1 MLSGAGGWWRYV
13 NSIRVP
19 HINYRPVLTAL
30 VKFDRKLIKI
40 WQNMSHWSY
49 LHRMESVM
57 QSGWTLDPALPRS
70 NMSAADRNNQ
80 TKLFWVYYSS
90 FPRYCHQRFCLGCRG
105 RQFSQRI
112 LATMKVPIILG
123 ISDTS
128 LLYSFFG
135 LKLAFFTLFRGPTYN
150 NQRGNQFFL
159 PVYFCRR
166 IATGHCISLQS
177 AVVLSWSPKIEA
189 VFNCVKWF
197 CSKLCRLSSSIT
209 QLLTGHF
216 GGFYQVELQTM
227 LWPLWSFLSI
237 FPSGPPYICLE

>member
-1 MLSGAGGWWRYV
+1 MTEHEPLVLS
-13 NSIRVP
+13 P
-19 HINYRPVLTAL
+19 E
-30 VKFDRKLIKI
+30 
-40 WQNMSHWSY
+40 WSQ
-49 LHRMESVM
+49 LCN
-57 QSGWTLDPALPRS
+57 QLDPGPGPAQVKHVSRRQKQSNKTVLGLLFLFSSILPSAFLISLPWPPVQPKNFGNHESTHHFGHFRHIIFALF
-70 NMSAADRNNQ
+70 
-80 TKLFWVYYSS
+80 FW
-90 FPRYCHQRFCLGCRG
+90 G
-105 RQFSQRI
+105 
-112 LATMKVPIILG
+112 
-123 ISDTS
+123 
-128 LLYSFFG
+128 G
-135 LKLAFFTLFRGPTYN
+135 LKLAFFTLFSWPTFN

-227 LWPLWSFLSI
+227 L
-237 FPSGPPYICLE
+237 